1 MNGLLSL
8 LLGTGIKPNR
18 TPTNFLECV
27 RFKSFK
33 IGCVQYGYP
42 ATRTPIDVHKKR
54 FLPMMHEHGTV
65 TLRIFIHQANRV
77 DNNKQY
83 KQIKSNNYSTDKK
96 TLEAHL
102 KCRYAFGP

>member
-1 MNGLLSL
+1 
-8 LLGTGIKPNR
+8 
-18 TPTNFLECV
+18 
-27 RFKSFK
+27 
-33 IGCVQYGYP
+33 
-42 ATRTPIDVHKKR
+42 
-54 FLPMMHEHGTV
+54 MMHEHGTV